1 MKKVRYKIEVPYGCK
16 RKIASKLG
24 ITDEYVSRALRYD
37 SDTSPS
43 QIKIRD
49 IAVKDFGGKLVKVVI
64 EN

>member
-37 SDTSPS
+37 SETAPS
-43 QIKIRD
+43 QINIRNLA
-49 IAVKDFGGKLVKVVI
+49 INEFGGRIVKTVYK
-64 EN
+64 